1 MQTRELI
8 ARVRK
13 IEIRTRKT
21 VEDIIGGAYHSMFK
35 GRGIEF
41 SEVRAYAPED
51 DVRDIDWN
59 VTARTGSAHIKKY
72 VEERELTVLLAVDVS
87 SSMRFGSG
95 DETKAETAAS
105 AAALLAFSAIRN
117 HDKVGLILFS
127 DKVDFFLPP
136 RAGRRHVLRL
146 LRELVAREPEPEK
159 KTELNA
165 PLEFISRAQ
174 KKRAVVFLISDFA
187 EGGDFERSLKLLN
200 RKHDA
205 AAFRVHDPFEEKIAL
220 AHLHLNL
227 RDSET
232 GRRLFSGTPSSKY
245 AAAQH
250 ALRRETEDTFRRI
263 GVDMVDLTTGEDIVR
278 PLIGFFRSR
287 KHRAGRS

>member
-13 IEIRTRKT
+13 IEIRTRKA

-41 SEVRAYAPED
+41 SEVRAYVPED

-59 VTARTGSAHIKKY
+59 VTARTGTAHIKKY
-72 VEERELTVLLAVDVS
+72 VEERELTVLLAVDIS

-95 DETKAETAAS
+95 EETKSETAA
-105 AAALLAFSAIRN
+105 ALAALLAFSAIRN

-136 RAGRRHVLRL
+136 RAGRRHVLRI
-146 LRELVAREPEPEK
+146 LRELVVREPEPNR
-159 KTELNA
+159 KTSLVS

-174 KKRAVVFLISDFA
+174 KKRAVVFLIGDFA
-187 EGGDFERSLKLLN
+187 ENGDFEQSLKLLN

-205 AAFRVHDPFEEKIAL
+205 AAFRIHDPFEEKIHL
-220 AHLHLNL
+220 ARLHLNL
-227 RDSET
+227 QDSESGATFFT
-232 GRRLFSGTPSSKY
+232 GAASARY
-245 AAAQH
+245 AEAQQI
-250 ALRRETEDTFRRI
+250 LRTKAGEIFRRV
-263 GVDMVDLTTGEDIVR
+263 GVDMVDLTAGEDIVR
-278 PLIGFFRSR
+278 PLIGFFRNR
-287 KHRAGRS
+287 RRRTGRI

>member
-59 VTARTGSAHIKKY
+59 VTARTGTAHIKKY

-95 DETKAETAAS
+95 EETKAETAAS

-127 DKVDFFLPP
+127 DKIEFFLPP
-136 RAGRRHVLRL
+136 RAGRRHVLRI
-146 LRELVAREPEPEK
+146 LRELVAREPEPNR
-159 KTELNA
+159 KTDLA
-165 PLEFISRAQ
+165 CPLEFISRAQ
-174 KKRAVVFLISDFA
+174 KKRAVVFLIGDFA
-187 EGGDFERSLKLLN
+187 ESGDFERSLKLLN

-205 AAFRVHDPFEEKIAL
+205 AVFRVHDPFEEKLAL
-220 AHLHLNL
+220 ARMHLNL

-232 GRRLFSGTPSSKY
+232 GRLFSAGAPSAKY
-245 AAAQH
+245 AAAQLS
-250 ALRRETEDTFRRI
+250 LRKKTEETFRRI

-287 KHRAGRS
+287 RHHRGRS

>member
-41 SEVRAYAPED
+41 SEVRAYVPED

-59 VTARTGSAHIKKY
+59 VTARTGTAHIKKY

-95 DETKAETAAS
+95 EETKSETAAS
-105 AAALLAFSAIRN
+105 LAALLAFSAIRN

-136 RAGRRHVLRL
+136 RAGRRHVLRI
-146 LRELVAREPEPEK
+146 LRELVAREPEPDR
-159 KTELNA
+159 KTDLVS

-174 KKRAVVFLISDFA
+174 KKRAVVFLIGDFA
-187 EGGDFERSLKLLN
+187 ECGDFEQSLKLLN

-205 AAFRVHDPFEEKIAL
+205 AAFRVRDPFEEKIPL
-220 AHLHLNL
+220 SRLHLNL
-227 RDSET
+227 RDSES
-232 GRRLFSGTPSSKY
+232 GAALFAGGASSKY
-245 AAAQH
+245 SAAQQSIR
-250 ALRRETEDTFRRI
+250 AKTGEIFRRT
-263 GVDMVDLTTGEDIVR
+263 GVDMVDLTAGEDIVR
-278 PLIGFFRSR
+278 PLIGFFRNR
-287 KHRAGRS
+287 RRRTGRI

>member
-41 SEVRAYAPED
+41 SEVRPYVPED

-59 VTARTGSAHIKKY
+59 VTARTGTAHIKKY
-72 VEERELTVLLAVDVS
+72 VEERELTVLLAVDIS

-95 DETKAETAAS
+95 DETKSETAAS
-105 AAALLAFSAIRN
+105 LAALLAFSAIRN

-136 RAGRRHVLRL
+136 RAGRRHVLRI
-146 LRELVAREPEPEK
+146 LRELVAREPEPDR
-159 KTELNA
+159 KTDLVS
-165 PLEFISRAQ
+165 PLKFIARAQ
-174 KKRAVVFLISDFA
+174 KKRAVVFLIGDFA
-187 EGGDFERSLKLLN
+187 ECGDFERSLKLLE

-205 AAFRVHDPFEEKIAL
+205 AAFRVHDPFEEKIRL
-220 AHLHLNL
+220 SGLRLNL
-227 RDSET
+227 RDSE
-232 GRRLFSGTPSSKY
+232 SGEIFFAGAAPSRY
-245 AAAQH
+245 AAAQQT
-250 ALRRETEDTFRRI
+250 LRAETREIFRRV
-263 GVDMVDLTTGEDIVR
+263 GVDMVDLTAGEDIVR

-287 KHRAGRS
+287 RRGTGRI

>member
-1 MQTRELI
+1 MQTKDLI

-59 VTARTGSAHIKKY
+59 VTARTGTAHIKKY

-95 DETKAETAAS
+95 EETKAETAAE

-127 DKVDFFLPP
+127 DKIDFFLPP
-136 RAGRRHVLRL
+136 RAGRRHVLRI
-146 LRELVAREPEPEK
+146 LRELVAREPGQNR
-159 KTELNA
+159 KTDLA
-165 PLEFISRAQ
+165 CPLEFISRSQ
-174 KKRAVVFLISDFA
+174 KKRAVVFLIGDFA
-187 EGGDFERSLKLLN
+187 ECGDFEHSLKLLN

-205 AAFRVHDPFEEKIAL
+205 AVFRVHDPFEEKLAL
-220 AHLHLNL
+220 AGLHLNL
-227 RDSET
+227 KDSESGQIFFT
-232 GRRLFSGTPSSKY
+232 GTTSAKY

-250 ALRRETEDTFRRI
+250 SLRRKTEETFRRI

-287 KHRAGRS
+287 RRRGTRS

>member
-127 DKVDFFLPP
+127 DKIEFFLPP
-136 RAGRRHVLRL
+136 RAGRRHVLRI
-146 LRELVAREPEPEK
+146 LRELVAREPEPNR
-159 KTELNA
+159 KTELA
-165 PLEFISRAQ
+165 CPLEFISRAQ
-174 KKRAVVFLISDFA
+174 KKRAVVFLIGDFA
-187 EGGDFERSLKLLN
+187 ESGDFERSLKLLN

-205 AAFRVHDPFEEKIAL
+205 AVFRVHDPFEEKLSL
-220 AHLHLNL
+220 ARLHLNL
-227 RDSET
+227 RDSEN
-232 GRRLFSGTPSSKY
+232 GQLFSAGSTSVKY
-245 AAAQH
+245 AAAQL
-250 ALRRETEDTFRRI
+250 ALREKTEETFRRI

-278 PLIGFFRSR
+278 PLIGFFRNR
-287 KHRAGRS
+287 RHRRGRS